1 MTITRADV
9 AKLAGVSPAVV
20 SYVINDGPRGVSA
33 DARARVEAAI
43 ETLGYRPNAVARALR
58 KSSTQT
64 IGLIVPNQTN
74 EYFAEL
80 TEEIERQAFERD
92 YLLLVGITHDELA
105 RERRYVELFV
115 DRRVDGLLVISGRA
129 GELIAHEIRHT
140 PAVAVDRAAQIST
153 ASDVYIDNQLGARQ
167 TVEHLQAHGIRTIA
181 CIAGPRDILLSTDRE
196 SGWRE
201 QTLAGGQEASP
212 ALVLS
217 APFTSAGGREGCAE
231 LLAREPMQRALA
243 NGQQVGIFVS
253 SDAQA
258 QGVYQACAE
267 RGLRIP
273 DDIAV
278 VSFDGSEAGAHAN
291 PTLTSYRQPTD
302 EIARVAIEELVRRI
316 DDASSSP
323 QTLRITGNLR
333 IGASCG
339 CPVRVAAAR

>member
-1 MTITRADV
+1 MTTTRADV

-140 PAVAVDRAAQIST
+140 PAVAVDRAAQIPS
-153 ASDVYIDNQLGARQ
+153 ASDVYTDNRLGARQ
-167 TVEHLQAHGIRTIA
+167 AVEHLQAHGLQVIG

-196 SGWRE
+196 SAWRDQLQE
-201 QTLAGGQEASP
+201 AGQEATS
-212 ALVLS
+212 ALVVS
-217 APFTSAGGREGCAE
+217 TPFTSAGGREGCSE
-231 LLAREPMQRALA
+231 LLDRQPIQQALA
-243 NGQQVGIFVS
+243 HGQQVGIFVS

-258 QGVYQACAE
+258 QGVYQACTE

-278 VSFDGSEAGAHAN
+278 VSFDGSDVGAHTS
-291 PTLTSYRQPTD
+291 PSLTSYRQPTD
-302 EIARVAIEELVRRI
+302 EIARVATQELTRRI
-316 DDASSSP
+316 HDADSSP
-323 QTLRITGNLR
+323 RTLRVTGNLR